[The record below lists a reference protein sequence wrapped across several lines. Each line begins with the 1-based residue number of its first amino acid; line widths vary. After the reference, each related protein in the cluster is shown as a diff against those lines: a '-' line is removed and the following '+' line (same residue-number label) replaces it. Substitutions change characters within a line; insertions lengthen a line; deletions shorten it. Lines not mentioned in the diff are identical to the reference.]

1 MKDEEDLRRERTFAE
16 KYEEFVDRRYMSFYS
31 LVPRICHTLVNHFL
45 FHNTKWVPEKLK
57 HMTSE
62 RLMTEDREFL
72 INKEYLGAY
81 EDKECNIDEP
91 DFIFEFR
98 CKINPKW
105 RYGIWFNESAKN
117 PNDTWLTIFCAHDW
131 DIDKFKP
138 GYFPFE
144 RKITLGKAIENIIDY
159 EDDMDILLYD
169 LANMMV
175 LTSHKISSYSIYGGS
190 TLFHQNFLKRYLE
203 KWWYYEV
210 KKPLK
215 ALFLENVVG
224 WYANRLYKKGCKDH
238 RVALMEIHK
247 SDLNSYGEP
256 YYHLKYKLYSDL
268 GDSQLIKC
276 YNHNKMSSRFDEYIT
291 QTFQQFADT
300 GELKTPFIC
309 E

>member
-1 MKDEEDLRRERTFAE
+1 
-16 KYEEFVDRRYMSFYS
+16 
-31 LVPRICHTLVNHFL
+31 
-45 FHNTKWVPEKLK
+45 
-57 HMTSE
+57 
-62 RLMTEDREFL
+62 
-72 INKEYLGAY
+72 
-81 EDKECNIDEP
+81 
-91 DFIFEFR
+91 
-98 CKINPKW
+98 
-105 RYGIWFNESAKN
+105 
-117 PNDTWLTIFCAHDW
+117 
-131 DIDKFKP
+131 
-138 GYFPFE
+138 
-144 RKITLGKAIENIIDY
+144 
-159 EDDMDILLYD
+159 MDILLYD

-175 LTSHKISSYSIYGGS
+175 LTSHKISSYSIYGGG
-190 TLFHQNFLKRYLE
+190 TMFHQNFLKRYLE
-203 KWWYYEV
+203 SWWYYEV

-215 ALFLENVVG
+215 ALFLESVVG

-247 SDLNSYGEP
+247 SDINPYGEP